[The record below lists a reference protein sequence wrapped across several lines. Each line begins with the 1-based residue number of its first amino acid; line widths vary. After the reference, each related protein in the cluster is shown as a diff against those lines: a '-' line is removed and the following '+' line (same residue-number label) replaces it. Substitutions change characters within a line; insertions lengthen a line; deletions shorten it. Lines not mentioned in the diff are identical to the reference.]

1 MPLVPTR
8 THRPAAADPLRRRL
22 LTALAGA
29 PVLAGL
35 GTCTGAD
42 DSSAETERIQL
53 SVFWW
58 GGQRRAELTEQ
69 ALRLY
74 SQRNPRVTFQ
84 VTWQGEAGYYERLA
98 TEASAGN
105 APDLFQID
113 DTYLTEYAQRAVLLD
128 LAEDLRAGRLDLSTL
143 APGLSRYG
151 QVGGR
156 TVAVAAGTTTAA
168 LVCNRSLLRRLG
180 LSAPTADMTYP
191 AFIDWAAEVTAAG
204 GGRVAGTGDGSGDHR
219 ALWLWLRG
227 RGKELYQSGQLGC
240 TDEDLVD
247 WWEFWRDA
255 RARTAIPGP
264 ALTRRGN
271 HGDPRR
277 HLVVSGHTAVSY
289 AWSSQLAELQ
299 AATRDELD
307 LVAAPGP
314 ATAHWRRASLYWAG
328 FAGTRH
334 GPVVAD
340 VINFLTNDPVA
351 GLSLG
356 AERGLSANLQ
366 TREVVLREVT
376 DAATQR
382 TARYESALADRYG
395 PAPLPPPAGNAAV
408 RKLLLVAAES
418 VQDGSVTPK
427 RAAASFLTEANNALS
442 W

>member
-1 MPLVPTR
+1 VPLVPTR

-35 GTCTGAD
+35 GACTGAD

-113 DTYLTEYAQRAVLLD
+113 DTYLTEYARRGILLN
-128 LAEDLRAGRLDLSTL
+128 LEDELRAGRLDLGAL

-151 QVGGR
+151 RVDGS
-156 TVAVAAGTTTAA
+156 TVAVPAGTNTAA
-168 LVCNRSLLRRLG
+168 LVYNRSLLRRLG
-180 LSAPTADMTYP
+180 LPAPAPGISYP
-191 AFIDWAAEVTAAG
+191 AFIDWATEVTAVG
-204 GGRVAGTGDGSGDHR
+204 GGRVAGTSDASGDHR

-240 TDEDLVD
+240 TVEDLTD
-247 WWEFWRDA
+247 WWQLWLQA
-255 RARTAIPGP
+255 RARKATPGP

-277 HLVVSGHTAVSY
+277 QLVVSGHTAVSY

-299 AATRDELD
+299 AATREELE
-307 LVAAPGP
+307 LTGCPGP
-314 ATAHWRRASLYWAG
+314 QSAHWRRASMYWAG

-334 GPVVAD
+334 PAVVAD
-340 VINFLTNDPVA
+340 VVNFLTNDPVA

-356 AERGLSANLQ
+356 SERGLSANLQ

-376 DAATQR
+376 DPATHRAAGYE
-382 TARYESALADRYG
+382 TAMADRYG
-395 PAPLPPPAGNAAV
+395 PAPLPPPAGHATV
-408 RKLLLVAAES
+408 RALLLSASES
-418 VQDGSVTPK
+418 VQDGSATAR
-427 RAAASFLTEANNALS
+427 RAAGAFLTEASRALS
-442 W
+442 R

>member
-35 GTCTGAD
+35 GACTGAD

-113 DTYLTEYAQRAVLLD
+113 DTYLTEYARRGILLN
-128 LAEDLRAGRLDLSTL
+128 LEDELRAGRLDLGAL

-151 QVGGR
+151 RVDGS
-156 TVAVAAGTTTAA
+156 TVAVPAGTNTAA
-168 LVCNRSLLRRLG
+168 LVYNRSLLRRLG
-180 LSAPTADMTYP
+180 LPAPTADITYP
-191 AFIDWAAEVTAAG
+191 AFIDWATEVTAAG
-204 GGRVAGTGDGSGDHR
+204 GGRVAGPATAPAITGRSGSGCGAAAR
-219 ALWLWLRG
+219 
-227 RGKELYQSGQLGC
+227 SC
-240 TDEDLVD
+240 TSQ
-247 WWEFWRDA
+247 A
-255 RARTAIPGP
+255 SSAAPTRTSPTGGVVAAGTGPQGNPGP

-277 HLVVSGHTAVSY
+277 QLVVSGHTAVSY
-289 AWSSQLAELQ
+289 AWSASSRSCRRPPGGVGPDRL
-299 AATRDELD
+299 
-307 LVAAPGP
+307 PGP
-314 ATAHWRRASLYWAG
+314 PTAHWRRASMYWAG
-328 FAGTRH
+328 FAGPRH
-334 GPVVAD
+334 PAVVAD

-376 DAATQR
+376 DPATQR
-382 TARYESALADRYG
+382 TARYEARWPTGTGRRRCRRRPERDVPR
-395 PAPLPPPAGNAAV
+395 
-408 RKLLLVAAES
+408 LLGAAES
-418 VQDGSVTPK
+418 VQDGSATPDAP
-427 RAAASFLTEANNALS
+427 RARSSPRPTTR
-442 W
+442 